1 MMNYIIQLNTF
12 ENLCT
17 GILPPKAQ
25 LIYYKLFK
33 WSNRFGLG
41 KPFRLSNSILMLETG
56 ITNINTFTLNRN
68 ILKQQGF
75 IDFKPGRPG
84 KQTEY
89 VLLDLEKYTY
99 NMLPQAE
106 LKTEPQTEPN
116 TELQTE
122 PTAELQAELQ
132 AEPPFIYSNTNIQS
146 NKKQKKTKQI
156 NLSDSETGFDVFWQ
170 HYPRHEGKVKARE
183 SFLKAIKKGVTLD
196 VLIDAIEKHKQSSQ
210 WQKDGGQYIP
220 HPATWLNQQ
229 RWEDEMLPAGT
240 NQPARQPYRKN
251 DVAGGYQRMME
262 ILGGSDED

>member
-99 NMLPQAE
+99 NMLPQ
-106 LKTEPQTEPN
+106 TEPQTELN

-122 PTAELQAELQ
+122 PTAEPQAELQ
-132 AEPPFIYSNTNIQS
+132 TEPPFIYSNTNIQS
-146 NKKQKKTKQI
+146 NKKQIKTKQI
-156 NLSDSETGFDVFWQ
+156 NLSDSETVFDVFWE
-170 HYPRHEGKVKARE
+170 HYPRHEGKAKARE
-183 SFLKAIKKGVTLD
+183 SFIKALRKGVKLD
-196 VLIDAIEKHKQSSQ
+196 ELVAAIEKHKQSAQ

-229 RWEDEMLPAGT
+229 RWEDEVLTGVPQQRNFQA
-240 NQPARQPYRKN
+240 PIRKN
-251 DVAGGYQRMME
+251 DAQAGYARAAQ
-262 ILGGSDED
+262 ILGITEGET

>member
-41 KPFRLSNSILMLETG
+41 KPFRLSNSVLMLETG
-56 ITNINTFTLNRN
+56 ISNINTFTLNRN

-75 IDFKPGRPG
+75 IDFKPGKPG

-89 VLLDLEKYTY
+89 VLYDLERYTY
-99 NMLPQAE
+99 NLLPQ
-106 LKTEPQTEPN
+106 

-122 PTAELQAELQ
+122 PTTEPTTELQT
-132 AEPPFIYSNTNIQS
+132 EPQTEPRYIYSNTNIQS
-146 NKKQKKTKQI
+146 NKKTKETKQKDM
-156 NLSDSETGFDVFWQ
+156 SDSETGFDIFWQ
-170 HYPRHEGKVKARE
+170 HYPRHESKSKARE

-196 VLIDAIEKHKQSSQ
+196 VLIDAIEKHKQSAQ

-220 HPATWLNQQ
+220 YPATWLNQQ

-240 NQPARQPYRKN
+240 NQPARQQVPYRKN
-251 DVAGGYQRMME
+251 DSQAGYERAKQL
-262 ILGGSDED
+262 LGITEEDE

>member
-99 NMLPQAE
+99 NMLPQTEPQTE
-106 LKTEPQTEPN
+106 LKTEPQTEPTTELK
-116 TELQTE
+116 TELQT
-122 PTAELQAELQ
+122 
-132 AEPPFIYSNTNIQS
+132 EPPFIYSNTNIQS
-146 NKKQKKTKQI
+146 NKKQNKTKQI
-156 NLSDSETGFDVFWQ
+156 NLSDSETGFDVFWE
-170 HYPRHEGKVKARE
+170 HYPRHEGKTKARE
-183 SFLKAIKKGVTLD
+183 SFIKALRKGVKLD
-196 VLIDAIEKHKQSSQ
+196 ELVAAIEKHKQSAQ

-229 RWEDEMLPAGT
+229 RWEDEVLTGVPQQRNFQA
-240 NQPARQPYRKN
+240 PIRKN
-251 DVAGGYQRMME
+251 DAQAGYARAAQ
-262 ILGGSDED
+262 ILGITEGET